1 MYNNEP
7 SISLFMECGN
17 FMTDSLSLSFFVI
30 FFFFFLEVQTLLG
43 LGRVYSMLDFS
54 NLVLKSKIL

>member
-1 MYNNEP
+1 
-7 SISLFMECGN
+7 
-17 FMTDSLSLSFFVI
+17 MTVCSSFFVI
-30 FFFFFLEVQTLLG
+30 FFFKKYKYFLG

>member
-1 MYNNEP
+1 
-7 SISLFMECGN
+7 
-17 FMTDSLSLSFFVI
+17 MTVCSSFFVI
-30 FFFFFLEVQTLLG
+30 FFFFKKYKYFLG

>member
-17 FMTDSLSLSFFVI
+17 FMTEFKFVFFVI
-30 FFFFFLEVQTLLG
+30 FFFFRSTNTSWV
-43 LGRVYSMLDFS
+43 R
-54 NLVLKSKIL
+54 

>member
-17 FMTDSLSLSFFVI
+17 FMTDSLNLSFVI
-30 FFFFFLEVQTLLG
+30 FFFFFRSTNTSSV
-43 LGRVYSMLDFS
+43 R
-54 NLVLKSKIL
+54 

>member
-17 FMTDSLSLSFFVI
+17 FMTEFKFVFCD
-30 FFFFFLEVQTLLG
+30 FFFFFLEVQILLG

-54 NLVLKSKIL
+54 NLVSKSKIL